1 MKNKEILAV
10 KTTRTPR
17 PDRTY
22 HHGQLREALLQA
34 AERLIDRDGLE
45 GFSLRAC
52 AREAGV
58 SHAAPAHH
66 FPDLAALQTALVDRA
81 YGRLC
86 TIAEG
91 YVSEAGNDPRA
102 VLPVLGVAYIDFAL
116 RHPGL
121 YRLMVGWPGLPAAVE
136 TGMSCR
142 NRIGSAVRAVLEADG
157 VAAGQSRVDE
167 LTALAWSVFHGYASL
182 ALDGRLP
189 TTKANSLDLAGK
201 VLMRLQPLFAPLG
214 NESAGR

>member
-1 MKNKEILAV
+1 MKTKEILS
-10 KTTRTPR
+10 TRSTRTPR

-22 HHGQLREALLQA
+22 HHGQLREALLEA

-91 YVSEAGNDPRA
+91 YVAEAGSDPRA

-121 YRLMVGWPGLPAAVE
+121 YRLMVGWPGLPATVD

-142 NRIGSAVRAVLEADG
+142 NRISSAVRGVLEADG
-157 VAAGQSRVDE
+157 VAAGQPRVDE

-182 ALDGRLP
+182 AVDGRLP
-189 TTKANSLDLAGK
+189 TTKEDSLDLAGK

-214 NESAGR
+214 RDSTGR

>member
-1 MKNKEILAV
+1 MKSKDKGSISPA
-10 KTTRTPR
+10 RTSR
-17 PDRTY
+17 AERNY
-22 HHGQLREALLQA
+22 HHGQLREALLEA

-66 FPDLAALQTALVDRA
+66 FADLAALQTALVDRA

-86 TIAEG
+86 NIAEG
-91 YVSEAGNDPRA
+91 YVTEAGGDPRA

-121 YRLMVGWPGLPAAVE
+121 YRLMVGWPGLPATVE
-136 TGMSCR
+136 TGMSWR
-142 NRIGSAVRAVLEADG
+142 NRISSAVRATLEADG
-157 VAAGQSRVDE
+157 YAAGQPRVDE

-182 ALDGRLP
+182 AVDGRLP
-189 TTKANSLDLAGK
+189 ATKEASLDLAGK

-214 NESAGR
+214 KEMASS

>member
-1 MKNKEILAV
+1 MMNKDIQSHVSA
-10 KTTRTPR
+10 RRPR

-22 HHGQLREALLQA
+22 HHGQLREALLEA

-45 GFSLRAC
+45 GFSLRGC

-66 FPDLAALQTALVDRA
+66 FPDLAALQTALVERA

-86 TIAEG
+86 NIAEG
-91 YVSEAGNDPRA
+91 YVSEAGSEPRA

-121 YRLMVGWPGLPAAVE
+121 YRLMVGWPGLPASVE
-136 TGMSCR
+136 TSLSCR
-142 NRIGSAVRAVLEADG
+142 NRISSAVRAVLEADG
-157 VAAGQSRVDE
+157 VAAGEPRVDE

-182 ALDGRLP
+182 AVDGRLP
-189 TTKANSLDLAGK
+189 AGQGSSLDLAGK
-201 VLMRLQPLFAPLG
+201 VLMRLQPLFSPL
-214 NESAGR
+214 ERDAGRR

>member
-1 MKNKEILAV
+1 MKTNEIPSA
-10 KTTRTPR
+10 KSTRTPR
-17 PDRTY
+17 PERTY
-22 HHGQLREALLQA
+22 HHGQLREALLEA

-86 TIAEG
+86 AIAEG
-91 YVSEAGNDPRA
+91 YVTEAGSDPRA

-121 YRLMVGWPGLPAAVE
+121 YRLMVGWPGLPATVD
-136 TGMSCR
+136 TGLSCR
-142 NRIGSAVRAVLEADG
+142 HRISSAVRGVLEADG
-157 VAAGQSRVDE
+157 VAAGQPRVDE

-182 ALDGRLP
+182 AVDGRLP
-189 TTKANSLDLAGK
+189 TTKENSLDLAGK

>member
-1 MKNKEILAV
+1 MKTKEISST
-10 KTTRTPR
+10 KSTRTPR

-22 HHGQLREALLQA
+22 HHGQLREALLEA

-91 YVSEAGNDPRA
+91 YVSETGGDPRA

-121 YRLMVGWPGLPAAVE
+121 YRLMVGWPGLPATAD

-142 NRIGSAVRAVLEADG
+142 NRISSAVRAVLEADG
-157 VAAGQSRVDE
+157 VAAGQPRVDE

-182 ALDGRLP
+182 AVDGRLP
-189 TTKANSLDLAGK
+189 ATKENSLDLAGK

-214 NESAGR
+214 GDPAGR